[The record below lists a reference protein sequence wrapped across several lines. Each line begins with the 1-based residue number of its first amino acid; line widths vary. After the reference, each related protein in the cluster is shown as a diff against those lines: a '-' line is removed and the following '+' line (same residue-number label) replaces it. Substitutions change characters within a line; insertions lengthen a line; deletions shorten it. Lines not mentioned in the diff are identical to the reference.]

1 MALHMSSLE
10 KFCIMTWDINC
21 NDKGKLVLNFSH
33 TLLSGRSEV
42 FFFFFETEL
51 NFTLCITHRVDPLE
65 FQLYASSALGIF

>member
-21 NDKGKLVLNFSH
+21 NDKGKLVLNSV
-33 TLLSGRSEV
+33 TPYYQEGLRL
-42 FFFFFETEL
+42 FFFFETEL